1 MQKQQKI
8 DLMVERFFK
17 PATKKSNELNLDDLI
32 AIINEV
38 KSTVPSLVLE
48 AGGRMNMGGGFGGN
62 ISTPAKSQTDESVG
76 SNRTID
82 LSSIPEISVSELGW
96 ASLKTNDT
104 GDQISSPQ
112 RAQLEQYLSNIAG
125 ETFAQKIES
134 ISEIYKL
141 KPEEVESASFLQ
153 GDTNASTIQK
163 TLSYLV
169 FLKTLTTIITNFN
182 AASAGFSFEAFLGV
196 LLGGTQV
203 ATGSGTIA
211 DLHAA
216 DKTPISLKLYAEATL
231 KVGGSFTDLVGDM
244 VEPKTPVHLMRYIV
258 VTKNLKGERLDM
270 EGTISVYQFDITLDN
285 IVNVM
290 NLSQNSELI
299 MLPQQFLDNPE
310 EFDAT
315 HLKKQKLVVNQEE
328 VESKFLASLSNVVGE
343 QTADDIM
350 KRIKSEDPRNVF
362 KSGNEDKQKIGFST
376 FNPVFL
382 NDYKKDKK
390 VSDAL
395 QVANKEAS
403 QIVAQQT
410 SSDITKQNEASLRQ
424 LEFADAQASSRW
436 YESASP
442 EMKKKA
448 LKNTYGYLHTEQFE
462 MTRNQV
468 FSVMQNKVVGRG
480 GEASKPIGVISV
492 GSKNVQEI
500 VNKLAKNLNDSIFE
514 IFSNLSSLTTNIN
527 SYFATG
533 LKDESKAT
541 AAQTAAQNIDKR
553 TSELKQAK

>member
-8 DLMVERFFK
+8 DLMVENFFK
-17 PATKKSNELNLDDLI
+17 PTKKNNELSLDDLI

-62 ISTPAKSQTDESVG
+62 ISTPTKSQATQSAS

-96 ASLKTNDT
+96 ASLKTTDT
-104 GDQISSPQ
+104 GEQISSPQ
-112 RAQLEQYLSNIAG
+112 RAQLEQYLSNIEG
-125 ETFAQKIES
+125 TTFADKIKS
-134 ISEIYKL
+134 ISKIYEL
-141 KPEEVESASFLQ
+141 NPEEIQNASFLQ
-153 GDTNASTIQK
+153 GDTNASKIQK

-196 LLGGTQV
+196 LLGGKQV
-203 ATGSGTIA
+203 ATASGTIA
-211 DLHAA
+211 DLHAG
-216 DKTPISLKLYAEATL
+216 DGTPISLKLYAEATL

-244 VEPKTPVHLMRYIV
+244 VKPQTSVELMRYIV
-258 VTKNLKGERLDM
+258 VTKNLTGEKLDL
-270 EGTISVYQFDITLDN
+270 EGTISIYQFDITLDN
-285 IVNVM
+285 IFNVM

-299 MLPQQFLDNPE
+299 RLPQQFLENPE
-310 EFDAT
+310 EFDASS
-315 HLKKQKLVVNQEE
+315 LKKQKLVVNQEE
-328 VESKFLASLSNVVGE
+328 VEAQFLSSLSNVVGQ

-350 KRIKSEDPRNVF
+350 KRIKSEDPNNVF
-362 KSGNEDKQKIGFST
+362 KSTNEDKQKIGFST
-376 FNPVFL
+376 FNPAFL

-390 VSDAL
+390 IFDAL

-403 QIVAQQT
+403 QIVAKQT
-410 SSDITKQNEASLRQ
+410 SSDITKQNEANLKQ
-424 LEFADAQASSRW
+424 LNFADPQASSRW
-436 YESASP
+436 YENASP

-480 GEASKPIGVISV
+480 GQASEPIGVIKV

-500 VNKLAKNLNDSIFE
+500 VNKLAQNLNESIFE
-514 IFSNLSSLTTNIN
+514 IFTNLSALTTNIN

-533 LKDESKAT
+533 LKDENKAN

-553 TSELKQAK
+553 TGELKQTK

>member
-1 MQKQQKI
+1 MQKNKV
-8 DLMVERFFK
+8 DLMVESFFK
-17 PATKKSNELNLDDLI
+17 PVTKKNNELSLDDLI
-32 AIINEV
+32 SIINEV
-38 KSTVPSLVLE
+38 KSTVPLLVLE
-48 AGGRMNMGGGFGGN
+48 GGGRMSMGSGFGGN
-62 ISTPAKSQTDESVG
+62 LSAPTKAEPS
-76 SNRTID
+76 SNKTID
-82 LSSIPEISVSELGW
+82 LSMIPEISVSELGW
-96 ASLKTNDT
+96 ASLKTSDT
-104 GDQISSPQ
+104 GDNISSPQ
-112 RAQLEQYLSNIAG
+112 RAQLEQYLSNITG

-134 ISEIYKL
+134 ISEIYSL
-141 KPEEVESASFLQ
+141 KPEEVQNASFLQ

-196 LLGGTQV
+196 LLGGKQV
-203 ATGSGTIA
+203 PTGAGTIA
-211 DLHAA
+211 DLHAG
-216 DKTPISLKLYAEATL
+216 DGTPISLKLYAEATL

-244 VEPKTPVHLMRYIV
+244 VKPKTSIHLMRYIV
-258 VTKNLKGERLDM
+258 VTKNLTGEKLDL
-270 EGTISVYQFDITLDN
+270 EGTVSVYQFDITLDN
-285 IVNVM
+285 IFNVM

-310 EFDAT
+310 EFDSS
-315 HLKKQKLVVNQEE
+315 HLKKQKLLVNQEE
-328 VESKFLASLSNVVGE
+328 VEAKFLSVLSSAVGE
-343 QTADDIM
+343 QTANDIM
-350 KRIKSEDPRNVF
+350 KRIKEEDSRTIF
-362 KSGNEDKQKIGFST
+362 KKKNTDEQKIGFST
-376 FNPVFL
+376 FTTVFL
-382 NDYKKDKK
+382 DDYKKDKN
-390 VSDAL
+390 AIER
-395 QVANKEAS
+395 ANKEAA

-410 SSDITKQNEASLRQ
+410 SSDITKQNEASLKE
-424 LEFADAQASSRW
+424 LKFADAQTSSRW

-480 GEASKPIGVISV
+480 GEASKPIGVIRV

-500 VNKLAKNLNDSIFE
+500 VNKLAKNLNESIFE
-514 IFSNLSSLTTNIN
+514 IFSNLSTLTTNIN

-533 LKDESKAT
+533 LKDEGKAT